1 MNQVTDK
8 IFNSIESSMDK
19 AMHLTE
25 KSVDAFAFGA
35 QKILLVTHAINE
47 TIFEFIHHHYKRKNH
62 DRLIRYASLPWSIAI
77 PVGYKYITRNA
88 FHRLPIFQQGIHM
101 IRAKVGGGKSLTSF
115 VLAQMTLEQT
125 GIPSYF
131 TSPVEK
137 PQLSEDGKYY
147 YVYHRV
153 IDLKHYYKDGKKV
166 MNFNTD
172 KYKNIHKDER
182 HLQYNPRMNKGK
194 KYNESFIPEHE
205 DHLLMRHDG
214 MEGIYMYSQHMKLD
228 SQDMDSLTFMHEV
241 ETVKDIPIKAW
252 LNKGNLR
259 YVPVK
264 LKFVTYTIQSEFDGT
279 IKRKKYAQF
288 SLPVKYEV
296 LERYNTYAENRKH
309 AGLKK
314 DYE

>member
-1 MNQVTDK
+1 MNQLADK
-8 IFNSIESSMDK
+8 IFLTIETTMDK
-19 AMHLTE
+19 SVHLAE
-25 KSVDAFAFGA
+25 KGMDAFAFGSK
-35 QKILLVTHAINE
+35 KILDSTHALNE
-47 TIFEFIHHHYKRKNH
+47 WLYAFIHHHYKKNNH
-62 DRLIRYASLPWSIAI
+62 IKYIKYASLPWSLAI
-77 PVGYKYITRNA
+77 PVGYKYLTR
-88 FHRLPIFQQGIHM
+88 HTYQRLPIFQQGIHM
-101 IRAKVGGGKSLTSF
+101 VRAKVGGGKSLTSF
-115 VLAQMTLEQT
+115 VLAQMTLEET

-153 IDLKHYYKDGKKV
+153 IDLKDYYKDGKKV
-166 MNFNTD
+166 MNYNTD

-214 MEGIYMYSQHMKLD
+214 MHGIYMYSQHMKLD

-241 ETVKDIPIKAW
+241 ETVKDIPLKTW
-252 LNKGNLR
+252 LDHDNLKL
-259 YVPVK
+259 VPVK
-264 LKFVTYTIQSEFDGT
+264 LKFTTHTIQTEFDGT
-279 IKRKKYAQF
+279 MKRKKYAQF
-288 SLPVKYEV
+288 SLPVKYSV
-296 LERYNTYAENRKH
+296 LQRYNTFAENRKH